1 MNKVIAYVGTKDLE
15 AILETD
21 ILKIDVI
28 NIAFGHINNNII
40 RRCNEQPIIASP
52 CWVLCNQGTRF

>member
-1 MNKVIAYVGTKDLE
+1 MKKVIAYVGTKDLD

-28 NIAFGHINNNII
+28 NKPKIPYQIVL
-40 RRCNEQPIIASP
+40 RCFYQ
-52 CWVLCNQGTRF
+52 F